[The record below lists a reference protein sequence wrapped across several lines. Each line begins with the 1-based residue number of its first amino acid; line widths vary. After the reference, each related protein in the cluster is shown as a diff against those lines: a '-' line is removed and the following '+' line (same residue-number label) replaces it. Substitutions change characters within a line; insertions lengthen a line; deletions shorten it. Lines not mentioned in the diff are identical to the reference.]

1 MANKNYVDVSI
12 AQVLE
17 DCLDE
22 MTLGSTNAL
31 VVPADVKKE
40 EDAAPADEDEAM
52 DADDIDALL
61 DLLERRTAEESGGE
75 ESGEGEDADEDG
87 VEDEDAINWRFPLKD
102 EDEEEDED
110 EEDWGNFSAIG
121 FHNRTVDLTRRGD
134 FAGAVAVCIRG
145 LKRFPTDIDLLA
157 DAICYSSR
165 RGDKATAEHY
175 YQRLVE
181 TIPRRRWNWRAFTF
195 SFDYLLKDP
204 VRNEES
210 CRAIIADYKKYH
222 PSEERAY
229 CAESELEGALG
240 NETRSREVLEE
251 AVGTLKSA
259 SQCALR
265 LAEMQLDTG
274 CFQEAI
280 QTVNYA
286 VCSSAQ
292 LQPSI
297 DVSCLLLV
305 RTMAKDALLHQ
316 KAVATGD
323 VLEEDVDALIKEYRY
338 ILQEFPRLRREYG
351 DEVDCRISILKLLA
365 MGL

>member
-31 VVPADVKKE
+31 VVPADVKE
-40 EDAAPADEDEAM
+40 DEDAAPADV

-61 DLLERRTAEESGGE
+61 DLLERRTAEESG
-75 ESGEGEDADEDG
+75 EGEDADEDG
-87 VEDEDAINWRFPLKD
+87 DADEDADEDEDA
-102 EDEEEDED
+102 
-110 EEDWGNFSAIG
+110 EDWGNFSAIG

-165 RGDKATAEHY
+165 RGDKETAEHY